1 MRIELLTLQEFPLFI
16 FLHSLNSALQLK
28 HTCIT
33 AAHTHTH
40 TCNQTDNHACSDT
53 DSGTNTQ
60 RSSYSAT
67 FCQLLFAWATFVTGR
82 EKFSRSQIVCESVV
96 VVVTAV
102 VTATGQQFP
111 THCWHKRSETRIN
124 NKKPSRTL
132 RTFSCP
138 NASVKCN
145 GQKVER
151 ISPA

>member
-16 FLHSLNSALQLK
+16 FLHSLNSALQLSI
-28 HTCIT
+28 H
-33 AAHTHTH
+33 ALQLHTHTH

-82 EKFSRSQIVCESVV
+82 EKFSRSQIVCELVV

-102 VTATGQQFP
+102 VTTTGQQFP
-111 THCWHKRSETRIN
+111 THC
-124 NKKPSRTL
+124 
-132 RTFSCP
+132 
-138 NASVKCN
+138 
-145 GQKVER
+145 
-151 ISPA
+151 